1 MEVIKILFM
10 LWGKEIPREV
20 GDEIFTELIRHFVE
34 INKSCTFMISIDA
47 DSHMHSLSF
56 VHAPLFNI

>member
-1 MEVIKILFM
+1 MEVIKILVI
-10 LWGKEIPREV
+10 LWGKEIPRGV
-20 GDEIFTELIRHFVE
+20 SDEIFTELIRHFVE
-34 INKSCTFMISIDA
+34 INKSCAFMISI